1 MSTWRGPPGGSYSI
15 VQGLDREN
23 PLTNGMVLCRYHIDH
38 ITLELHVVCFFFS
51 CLKYELCSP
60 AHESAH

>member
-38 ITLELHVVCFFFS
+38 ITLELHVVCFFFFLS
-51 CLKYELCSP
+51 KI
-60 AHESAH
+60 